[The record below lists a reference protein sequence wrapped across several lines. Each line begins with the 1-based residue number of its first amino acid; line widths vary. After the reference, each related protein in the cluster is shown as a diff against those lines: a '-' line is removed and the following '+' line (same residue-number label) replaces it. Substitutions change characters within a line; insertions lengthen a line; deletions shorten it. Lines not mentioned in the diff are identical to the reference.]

1 MQACHVHVGTFRGSH
16 CSDNTPPPLIL
27 TQTPRASVPSHKFHE
42 RPFPTQA
49 IVLTP
54 TPVVCHYFPQIEAD
68 IRPFKGLL
76 LGLFFVSVGASV
88 DTEVLIRNW
97 KEVFWILAGLLVV
110 KVSVIT
116 GGS

>member
-1 MQACHVHVGTFRGSH
+1 M
-16 CSDNTPPPLIL
+16 
-27 TQTPRASVPSHKFHE
+27 
-42 RPFPTQA
+42 
-49 IVLTP
+49 
-54 TPVVCHYFPQIEAD
+54 QIEAD

-88 DTEVLIRNW
+88 DMEVLARNW

-116 GGS
+116 GGSSIPRIVIGKVCTQVCNEMVAIE